1 MSHTSRELALEEMSA
16 DLIVQLVMS
25 RDNIVA
31 VDVRGHQ
38 ARGVRRHLR
47 WNSALALSKPLDAED
62 GCHAQLNKKR

>member
-1 MSHTSRELALEEMSA
+1 MSA

-38 ARGVRRHLR
+38 AREVRRDLR
-47 WNSALALSKPLDAED
+47 WNSALALRRPLSKPLDAED
-62 GCHAQLNKKR
+62 GCHAQLNEKR